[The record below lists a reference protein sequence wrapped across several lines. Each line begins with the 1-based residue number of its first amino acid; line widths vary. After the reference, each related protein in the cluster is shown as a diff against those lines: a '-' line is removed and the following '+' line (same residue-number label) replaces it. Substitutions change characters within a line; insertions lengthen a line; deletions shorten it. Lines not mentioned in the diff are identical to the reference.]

1 MKKVIRYI
9 GSKEK
14 LIDFLEENMFSK
26 YKDKKIKF
34 LDGFAGSTFISK
46 YCHESY
52 DWDITTSDISDYS
65 EKLSA
70 RMNINNCSFEI
81 IDLCKKLQYEKG
93 LAGII
98 TQEFSSE
105 GKPESYTQEFFEKN
119 GPRLF
124 FSGEVANVID
134 NYRNQAKK
142 LYELKKINIDEM
154 NLILMVALGF
164 ADKNANTTSV
174 YGAYLKNQK
183 KPIKYLKEEFF
194 EILKNEKKIN
204 KGSVKF
210 IKGDILSTLDKIDK
224 IDLIYLD
231 PPYNTR
237 KYESNYH
244 ILNYISKIDF
254 KISDVKINSK
264 TGLPAV
270 MSENFF
276 GSKSGTRVIF
286 KEMILKSVKKADLV
300 CISYSTDG
308 EITVDEILE
317 ICGKNNIECEILYKD
332 YKRFKANIIEN
343 SKELKEILFK
353 MREKNG

>member
-26 YKDKKIKF
+26 YKDKKIKL
-34 LDGFAGSTFISK
+34 LDGFSGSTFISK
-46 YCHESY
+46 YCHDNY
-52 DWDITTSDISDYS
+52 DWNITTSDISDYS
-65 EKLSA
+65 ERLSS
-70 RMNINNCSFEI
+70 RMNINNCSVEI
-81 IDLCKKLQYEKG
+81 IDLCQKIQYEKG

-105 GKPESYTQEFFEKN
+105 GRPLSYTEDFFEKN
-119 GPRLF
+119 GSRLF

-134 NYRNQAKK
+134 NYRNKAKE
-142 LYELKKINIDEM
+142 LYESKKINIDEL

-204 KGSVKF
+204 KAPVNF
-210 IKGDILSTLDKIDK
+210 IKGDILSTLDKIDRM
-224 IDLIYLD
+224 DLIYLD

-254 KISDVKINSK
+254 QISDVKINSK
-264 TGLPAV
+264 TGLPSV
-270 MSENFF
+270 TLDNLF
-276 GSKSGTRVIF
+276 GSKSGTRIIF
-286 KEMILKSVKKADLV
+286 KQMILKAIKKADLV

-308 EITVDEILE
+308 EITVEEVLK
-317 ICGKNNIECEILYKD
+317 ICNENNIECEVLYKD
-332 YKRFKANIIEN
+332 YKRFKANVIEN
-343 SKELKEILFK
+343 SKDLKEILFK

>member
-14 LIDFLEENMFSK
+14 LIDFLEENIFSK

-46 YCHESY
+46 YCHENY
-52 DWDITTSDISDYS
+52 DWDIITSDISDYS
-65 EKLSA
+65 EKLSG
-70 RMNINNCSFEI
+70 RMNINNCSVEI

-98 TQEFSSE
+98 TQEFSNA
-105 GKPESYTQEFFEKN
+105 GKPESYTKEFFEKN

-204 KGSVKF
+204 KESVKF

-270 MSENFF
+270 MLENLF

-286 KEMILKSVKKADLV
+286 KEMILKSIKKADSV

-308 EITVDEILE
+308 EISVEEVLE
-317 ICGKNNIECEILYKD
+317 ICNKNNVECEVLYKD
-332 YKRFKANIIEN
+332 YKRFKANMIEN